1 MHVLHQSRSATSIMR
16 IRLTVQRWFP
26 LTIPLPGRL
35 AVIEDEFD
43 LQRGRAGICEALVLN
58 HGNATAAARSLKY
71 DNPKGVGHRY
81 SRHPLVLKALAP
93 LAQQHLSAL
102 TPKAVQTL
110 ATLLHAKSAFVRL
123 EAAKDILDRNGVGT
137 SHEAPRSSQLVVNIN
152 LGSTIADASVPPVVL
167 ENEATPMSPNIEAGP
182 ESLGSALGATS
193 PAHDFS
199 TEALDDREAQPL
211 QVKRSSIPSRLK
223 QEGAPNF
230 FVEESDFDLE

>member
-1 MHVLHQSRSATSIMR
+1 MNSISKE
-16 IRLTVQRWFP
+16 VAQAF
-26 LTIPLPGRL
+26 
-35 AVIEDEFD
+35 A
-43 LQRGRAGICEALVLN
+43 EALVLN

-137 SHEAPRSSQLVVNIN
+137 SHEAPRSNQLVVYIN
-152 LGSTIADASVPPVVL
+152 LGDALPAHIPDVVVL
-167 ENEATPMSPNIEAGP
+167 DNEATPHVAQEQPGP
-182 ESLGSALGATS
+182 ESSGSVLGATS
-193 PAHDFS
+193 LPHDFS
-199 TEALDDREAQPL
+199 IEVLDDSIAAPL
-211 QVKRSSIPSRLK
+211 ELERSSIPSPLK
-223 QEGAPNF
+223 QEDSQIF
-230 FVEESDFDLE
+230 FADESDFDLE